1 MSSNINLLENTR
13 PFLAYLE
20 EWYNALT
27 PLALDTIITGAPER
41 VALISIDV
49 INGFC
54 KSGPL
59 ASERVGRIA
68 QPVADLFQRAQD
80 LGVRNLAL
88 TQATHDPKTPEFLA
102 YPPHCLRGTA

>member
-1 MSSNINLLENTR
+1 AHAFWLLTPEFSLARNTMPSTINLLDHSP

-20 EWYNALT
+20 EWCNALA
-27 PLALDTIITGAPER
+27 PLSLAEIVAGAPER

-68 QPVADLFQRAQD
+68 QPVDDLFLRTPDPHAS
-80 LGVRNLAL
+80 AL
-88 TQATHDPKTPEFLA
+88 SL
-102 YPPHCLRGTA
+102 